1 MPNEKAWLK
10 LQRYAHT
17 LELVSVGT
25 SLLGYRL
32 CPLQRYKS
40 FVSKSKNLLLS
51 LECMNLTE
59 MSPQMSVCHWHP
71 QKEPNLRE
79 YQQSWALLI
88 LCWERG
94 IMAGSCELC
103 CLIKCQV
110 PGLGWLD
117 LQNSSVGWKAQDRE
131 FQYDPHPSICP
142 SMHSFQPF
150 SSPGDSSEWVHI
162 SSVSFQV
169 YFQEWR

>member
-1 MPNEKAWLK
+1 M
-10 LQRYAHT
+10 
-17 LELVSVGT
+17 SVGT

-51 LECMNLTE
+51 LECMNLSE
-59 MSPQMSVCHWHP
+59 ASLQMSVCHWHP
-71 QKEPNLRE
+71 QKEPNLQE

-88 LCWERG
+88 LCWEHG
-94 IMAGSCELC
+94 STAGSCEPC
-103 CLIKCQV
+103 CFIKCKV

-117 LQNSSVGWKAQDRE
+117 LQNSSVGRKAQDGD

-142 SMHSFQPF
+142 STHSFQPF
-150 SSPGDSSEWVHI
+150 CSPGGSSEGVHI

-169 YFQEWR
+169 YFQKWR